1 MSGAA
6 PAEDLAGAVVEFEG
20 DGLEVGAG
28 VAGQAGVFGE
38 VLAQQPVDA
47 SMSSGVVV
55 PCDVVLPGGL
65 VGGHGPVDDVDEV
78 ALQDPARAAGAF
90 GWSVVCQ
97 QLLGCWAEALLHDG
111 CGVKDAVEAAVSP
124 AVEAVAPRSGPR
136 MIARFLRR
144 LEEK

>member
-1 MSGAA
+1 
-6 PAEDLAGAVVEFEG
+6 
-20 DGLEVGAG
+20 
-28 VAGQAGVFGE
+28 
-38 VLAQQPVDA
+38 
-47 SMSSGVVV
+47 MSSGVVV

-124 AVEAVAPRSGPR
+124 AVEAVGFLARGGDRGPGAGGGAR
-136 MIARFLRR
+136 GPWRGGGAGDVARFGEPGRCGGVCETRCL
-144 LEEK
+144 